1 MASDKLTAAEALAQ
15 AECIDRS
22 LDEWE
27 RTAPQ
32 AVAAMGGRDALA
44 GVSEMTCVG
53 PIPRVDADTW
63 QAMSLEYEERRTNG
77 SLNRGETP

>member
-44 GVSEMTCVG
+44 DRCEMACFG
-53 PIPRVDADTW
+53 PVPRLEQDEW
-63 QAMSLEYEERRTNG
+63 EAMSLEYEERRTNG